1 VAVADDWQHQGL
13 GKKLLRRLIEH
24 ARMHGVR
31 RLYSIDSAANDRMRK
46 LGAELGFSESRE
58 PGDRRQVLLSLEFF

>member
-1 VAVADDWQHQGL
+1 
-13 GKKLLRRLIEH
+13 
-24 ARMHGVR
+24 MHGVR